1 MIRDNEDGSPV
12 GQDAGE
18 SDVPSAM
25 SPATESDSIGRAT
38 GESSV
43 LSRSPSASLAPALK
57 NLLVS
62 RSRGTDQLVH
72 TIHIPAREET
82 YADWPSWAHLDVIN
96 RYRATGVSTPWE
108 HQVRGATSIYEGWH
122 TVFATGTGSGKSLGA
137 WLPVLSTIEEDRSTR
152 LSDMRRRP
160 TALYLAPT
168 KALAADQFHSLRTL
182 INASTEPLRA
192 RIGIADGDT
201 SREAK
206 DWARAQA
213 DVILTNP
220 DYLHHVLLPGHER
233 WTRLLSGLRYIIIDE
248 MHYWRGIT
256 GAHIALVLRRLLRIA
271 RHVGAN
277 PTVIFLS
284 ATISQPADSAA
295 RLIGVEPADVVAI
308 VDDTSPAGERDL
320 ILWQPGYMLPDDI
333 PIHDF
338 LRALEGAGD
347 EERVLSADMQ
357 RRSATS
363 EAASLTAAMVEKG
376 AKVLTFV
383 RSRAAAESVAAQA
396 RDTLSR
402 VAPLMTSTVSAYR
415 GGYLPEERR
424 ALETAL
430 RTGATRA
437 LATTNAL
444 ELGVDVSGLDAT
456 ITAGWPGTRA
466 SLWQQTGRAGRAGA
480 SGVSVLIAS
489 DNPLDS
495 YLIHHYDMIL
505 NEVETTVF
513 DPTNPRLLAPHLC
526 AAASELALTTD
537 DLALFGLSD
546 SAMLYAL
553 AEQGYLRKR
562 PSGWYWNA
570 ALPIRAHDLTDL
582 RGSSGDVQVVDDATG
597 TVIGT
602 VSADQAHSQVH
613 PGAIYVHQGRT
624 YQVVE
629 LTAHPRIA
637 GSVVASVGSGGA
649 RVALVRPVVTQ
660 LRTRPT
666 VVSNVRIIQEIESWT
681 SPDEVVTWSYG
692 EVEVES
698 QVTDFD
704 TLRLPGLEFV
714 SNTRLDLPTSTL
726 PTVGVWWQIDEATAA
741 RLGIPARE
749 LPGALHA
756 AEHASIGILPLLAT
770 CDRWDLGGLSTADHE
785 QTHRPTV
792 FVHDSYPG
800 GAGFSEFA
808 FRRAWEWM
816 QATREVIE
824 SCGCDDGCPS
834 CIQSPKCGNRNEP
847 LSKAGALTLL
857 QMLVT
862 HCPAPV

>member
-1 MIRDNEDGSPV
+1 MIRDNREDEPSAV
-12 GQDAGE
+12 E
-18 SDVPSAM
+18 SDELANHADISAQSEPGTIHGAIHTPAALT
-25 SPATESDSIGRAT
+25 SPPA
-38 GESSV
+38 
-43 LSRSPSASLAPALK
+43 ASLAPALIQ
-57 NLLVS
+57 LLTS
-62 RSRGTDQLVH
+62 RARGTDQLVH
-72 TIHIPAREET
+72 SIHIPRREPT
-82 YADWPSWAHLDVIN
+82 RADWPSWAHPQVITH
-96 RYRATGVSTPWE
+96 YQATGVSTPWK
-108 HQVRGATSIYEGWH
+108 HQVHGANSIHERWH
-122 TVFATGTGSGKSLGA
+122 TVLATGTGSGKSLSA
-137 WLPVLSTIEEDRSTR
+137 WLPVLSAIEGDRSTR

-160 TALYLAPT
+160 TTLYLAPT
-168 KALAADQFHSLRTL
+168 KALAADQFHSLHAL
-182 INASTEPLRA
+182 LHASDQPLRA
-192 RIGIADGDT
+192 RVGIADGDT

-213 DVILTNP
+213 DIILTNP
-220 DYLHHVLLPGHER
+220 DYLHHVLLPGYQR

-271 RHVGAN
+271 RYLGAH

-295 RLIGVEPADVVAI
+295 RLIGVDPAEVVAI
-308 VDDTSPAGERDL
+308 VDDTSPAGEREL
-320 ILWQPGYMLPDDI
+320 ILWQPGYMIADDV

-338 LRALEGAGD
+338 LRAVEGAGD
-347 EERVLSADMQ
+347 DDRVLTADMQ

-396 RDTLSR
+396 RDTLAR
-402 VAPLMTSTVSAYR
+402 CAPTMTSTVSAYR

-495 YLIHHYDMIL
+495 YLIHHHDMIL

-513 DPTNPRLLAPHLC
+513 DPTNPQILAPHLC
-526 AAASELALTTD
+526 AAAAELALRSE
-537 DLALFGLSD
+537 DLDLFGLSNT
-546 SAMLYAL
+546 AMLQAL

-570 ALPIRAHDLTDL
+570 ALPMRAQDLTDL
-582 RGSSGDVQVVDDATG
+582 RGSRGDVQVVDDATG

-629 LTAHPRIA
+629 LTTHPKIA
-637 GSVVASVGSGGA
+637 GSAVASVGSGGA
-649 RVALVRPVVTQ
+649 RVALVRPVITQ

-666 VVSNVRIIQEIESWT
+666 VVTNVRIVHQIDSWT
-681 SPDEVVTWSYG
+681 SPDHTVTWSYG

-714 SNTRLDLPTSTL
+714 SNTKLDLPTSTL
-726 PTVGVWWQIDEATAA
+726 PTVAVWWQVDELAAT

-749 LPGALHA
+749 LTGALHA

-792 FVHDSYPG
+792 FIHDSYPG

-808 FRRAWEWM
+808 FRRAFDWVR
-816 QATREVIE
+816 TTLEVIE
-824 SCGCDDGCPS
+824 SCSCENGCPS

-847 LSKAGALTLL
+847 LSKDGAVKLL
-857 QMLVT
+857 RLLVT
-862 HCPAPV
+862 HCPSSS